1 MKYALT
7 AATGHFG
14 QLAYHYLRELVDEKD
29 IVLIVR
35 NQEKAKA
42 LFGSADIR
50 EAERLGVSYGKYRAW
65 KDGRIH
71 IHG

>member
-1 MKYALT
+1 MKYAIT

-35 NQEKAKA
+35 NQEIAKA

-50 EAERLGVSYGKYRAW
+50 
-65 KDGRIH
+65 
-71 IHG
+71 